1 LKNLEWKSDYIT
13 YDENKIHYFHGN
25 ENGDKNPI
33 ILLHGAMDNGL
44 CWTPVAQK
52 LSKTYRVIMPDARGH
67 GLTEVLDNSLSIG
80 LMAKDIAIVIQ
91 NLKLK
96 TPQIMGH
103 SMGAQM
109 TAFIASKYPELVS
122 RIVLED
128 PAIRLK
134 KISKRRKGLFKF
146 VAKIVVSI
154 LLKGS
159 YEKLINRARKQNPK
173 WSDEELQPWA
183 ESKILFRN
191 NNPKILLGIL
201 DNSPDW
207 KEVFQKISC
216 PILLI
221 TSDKGIT
228 SDKTAQEIVELSK
241 DCKWIK
247 IEGAGHNIR
256 REQFER
262 FMQEIQDFFT

>member
-1 LKNLEWKSDYIT
+1 MEWKSDYIN
-13 YDENKIHYFHGN
+13 YAENKIHYFHGD
-25 ENGDKNPI
+25 GSKNPL

-44 CWTPVAQK
+44 CWSPVAQK
-52 LSKTYRVIMPDARGH
+52 LSENYRVIMPDARGH
-67 GLTEVLDNSLSIG
+67 GLTEILDNTLSID
-80 LMAKDIAIVIQ
+80 LMAKDIAMLIQ
-91 NLKLK
+91 NLKLE

-109 TAFIASKYPELVS
+109 TALVASKYPELVN

-128 PAIRLK
+128 PAIRFNN
-134 KISKRRKGLFKF
+134 ISKLRKGLFKF
-146 VAKIVVSI
+146 IAKIVVSL

-159 YEKLINRARKQNPK
+159 YERLIKRARKQNPK

-183 ESKILFRN
+183 ESKILFRE

-207 KEVFQKISC
+207 KDVIQKISC

-228 SDKTAQEIVELSK
+228 SDKMARNIVDSSK

-262 FMQEIQDFFT
+262 FMQEIQDFFIP

>member
-1 LKNLEWKSDYIT
+1 MEWKSDYFT
-13 YDENKIHYFHGN
+13 YAENKIHYFHGD
-25 ENGDKNPI
+25 GDKNPL

-44 CWTPVAQK
+44 CWSPVAQK
-52 LSKTYRVIMPDARGH
+52 LSENYRVIMPDARGH
-67 GLTEVLDNSLSIG
+67 GLTEILDNSLSID
-80 LMAKDIAIVIQ
+80 LMAKDIAMFIQ
-91 NLKLK
+91 NLKLE

-109 TAFIASKYPELVS
+109 TALIASKYPELVS

-128 PAIRLK
+128 PVIRFN
-134 KISKRRKGLFKF
+134 KISKLRKGLFKF
-146 VAKIVVSI
+146 LAKIIVSI
-154 LLKGS
+154 LIKGS
-159 YEKLINRARKQNPK
+159 YEKLIKRGRKQNPK

-183 ESKILFRN
+183 ESKILFRE
-191 NNPKILLGIL
+191 NNPKILKGIL
-201 DNSPDW
+201 DNPPDW
-207 KEVFQKISC
+207 KDVFQKIAC

-228 SDKTAQEIVELSK
+228 SDKTARSIVDLSK
-241 DCKWIK
+241 ECKWIK

-262 FMQEIQDFFT
+262 FMQEIQDFLVP

>member
-1 LKNLEWKSDYIT
+1 MEWKSDYIH

-25 ENGDKNPI
+25 GNKKSI

-44 CWTPVAQK
+44 CWSPVAQE
-52 LSKTYRVIMPDARGH
+52 LSENYRVIMPDARGH
-67 GLTEVLDNSLSIG
+67 GLTEIFENSLSID
-80 LMAKDIAIVIQ
+80 LMAKDIAMLIQ
-91 NLKLK
+91 NLKLE

-109 TAFIASKYPELVS
+109 TALIASKYPELVS

-128 PAIRLK
+128 PAIRFN
-134 KISKRRKGLFKF
+134 KISSIKKGLFKF
-146 VAKIVVSI
+146 LAKIVVSI

-159 YEKLINRARKQNPK
+159 YEKLIKRGRKQNPK
-173 WSDEELQPWA
+173 WSEEELQPWA
-183 ESKILFRN
+183 ESKILFREK
-191 NNPKILLGIL
+191 NPKMLLGIL

-207 KEVFQKISC
+207 KDVISKISC

-228 SDKTAQEIVELSK
+228 SDKMAREIVDLSK

-256 REQFER
+256 REQYER
-262 FMQEIQDFFT
+262 FMQEIQNFFIP

>member
-1 LKNLEWKSDYIT
+1 MEWKSDYI
-13 YDENKIHYFHGN
+13 YCKENKFHYFHGN
-25 ENGDKNPI
+25 GNKNSL

-44 CWTPVAQK
+44 CWIPVAQK
-52 LSKTYRVIMPDARGH
+52 LSENYSVIMPDARGH
-67 GLTEVLDNSLSIG
+67 GLTDIFEKSLSVD
-80 LMAKDIAIVIQ
+80 LMAEDVALLIQ

-109 TAFIASKYPELVS
+109 TAVFASKYPELVS

-134 KISKRRKGLFKF
+134 KVSKLRKGLFKF
-146 VAKIVVSI
+146 IAKIVVSI

-159 YEKLINRARKQNPK
+159 YEKLIKRGRKQNPK

-183 ESKILFRN
+183 ESKILFRE

-207 KEVFQKISC
+207 KDIFQKISC

-221 TSDKGIT
+221 TSDKGLT
-228 SDKTAQEIVELSK
+228 SDKMAQEIVDLSK

-262 FMQEIQDFFT
+262 FMQEIQDFLT